1 MNTQLLTAAL
11 AAFTPEEV
19 QNYISTRQ
27 VQLQKFFLARFLPPT
42 ASTDADIRDG
52 NIRILAGIGGVTA
65 PDSPYAKVAGA
76 KVQSMEGSTIKLTA
90 ETTVTERDQKIMSSK
105 AVNALLAGNQQG
117 AVQAVQQYLSRLFED
132 GLMLSLDHAQEQFR
146 AIALA
151 TGEIKGDFGGLEVNV
166 DFGVEAKFRVPA
178 RTAGNAYGAASSKF
192 WDDVQ
197 LARDTLLGGE
207 PQFITD
213 PRTAAAII
221 NNPANGVLLVG
232 RNVVTDWLTV
242 YTLTQGVKQADGSY
256 DTSRRTVDVR
266 KEVTLWVY
274 GGYAEA
280 VDGTR
285 VQFWPEGHMTALLPG
300 SQRVDVIDGQ
310 VVEGALGV
318 THIGPTWELGGQ
330 SRRYGKMFRPEGAEY
345 EVQMK
350 AAENVLPHL
359 RETRRAMFF
368 KTALPAQ

>member
-1 MNTQLLTAAL
+1 MNTQILTAAL

-19 QNYISTRQ
+19 QKYIGTRAI
-27 VQLQKFFLARFLPPT
+27 QLQKFFLARFLPPT
-42 ASTDADIRDG
+42 RSTDADIRDG
-52 NIRILAGIGGVTA
+52 NLRILAGVGGVTA

-76 KVQSMEGSTIKLTA
+76 KVQSMEGSTIKLTG
-90 ETTVTERDQKIMSSK
+90 ETTITERDQKVMSSR
-105 AVNALLAGNQQG
+105 AVNALIRGDQQG
-117 AVQAVQQYLSRLFED
+117 AVQAVQQYISRLFED

-151 TGEIKGDFGGLEVNV
+151 TGEIKGNFGGLEVNV
-166 DFGVEAKFRVPA
+166 DFGVEAKFRPPQ
-178 RTAGNAYGAASSKF
+178 RTAGNGYGAANSKF
-192 WDDVQ
+192 WDDVE
-197 LARDTLLGGE
+197 LARTTLLGGE

-213 PRTAAAII
+213 PRTAQAII
-221 NNPANGVLLVG
+221 GNPVNGILPIS
-232 RNVVTDWLTV
+232 RTVVTDWLTV
-242 YTLTQGVKQADGSY
+242 HVLTQGVKQADGSF
-256 DTSRRTVDVR
+256 DTSRRTLDVR

-274 GGYAEA
+274 SGYAE
-280 VDGTR
+280 DTEGTR
-285 VQFWPEGHMTALLPG
+285 VQFWPEGHMTALLSG

-330 SRRYGKMFRPEGAEY
+330 SQRFGKIFRPEGAEY
-345 EVQMK
+345 EVQLK

-368 KTALPAQ
+368 KTSLPA